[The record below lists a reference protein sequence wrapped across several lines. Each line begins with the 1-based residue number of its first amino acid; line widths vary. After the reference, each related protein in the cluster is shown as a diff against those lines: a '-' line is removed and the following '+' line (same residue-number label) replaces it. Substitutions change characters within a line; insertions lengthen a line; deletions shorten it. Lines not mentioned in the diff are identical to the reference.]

1 MNKKTILFAS
11 LLLGG
16 LPLMGTLSADAA
28 VRDTIS
34 INQGWQFHRGDVKN
48 IDELKTTQG
57 DDDVVNLPHDF
68 LIGQDWVAPDASERP
83 DNSDAGSNVRS
94 RLSPRGFKEMGI
106 GWYRY
111 QLTPKDEWKGKRI
124 VLDFQGIMLVGDV
137 YLNGKRIGGTDY
149 GYLGFDIDL
158 SKLLKWG
165 EANEITVKADTRNP
179 NNSRWFTGAGLYR
192 DVNLIITD
200 KNLFFPRHPLFIRTQ
215 DNKEVKIKAEIINQ
229 QKLAKGQGKAVI
241 PVEVRILDAD
251 GKVVAQQKNN
261 IDFNAKWRD
270 REYELPAISLE
281 NAQLWLPDTPYL
293 YTAEVTLYDN
303 EGNIAD
309 QIKEPFGV
317 RTIEMNP
324 EKGLLV
330 NGKKVL
336 LKGYANH
343 HTLGALGA
351 AAYPRAIEK
360 RLKLMKEFG
369 MNHIRTS
376 HNPYSED
383 FLKLCD
389 KYGIL
394 VVDELYDKWLTQY
407 AGGRV
412 EWESLWQKDIPE
424 WVKRDRNHPSVILWS
439 LGNELQQYSNL
450 PFNDWGVT
458 AYKLQKELLHRYD
471 DTRLTTVAM
480 HPRYRNLETDS
491 IPADLAVA
499 TEVNSYNYRYMY
511 FPGDMKRYP
520 EKTFYQ
526 SEASVAAMG
535 PNFYEM
541 DRDKVLGLAY
551 WGTIDY
557 LGESMGWPVK
567 GWNQGV
573 FDLSLQPKPDAYF
586 VKSMFSEEPVVHIG
600 IIEKSGGNIQ
610 WNGINVSAGKL
621 SENWNREV
629 GEKVS
634 LYTYTN
640 ADEVELFL
648 NGKSLG
654 VRKNSEAPK
663 LRARIKWDDI
673 AYAPGVLL
681 AVARKNGKVVARHQI
696 ETTGEAVALKLVPD
710 IETWHA
716 DGKDLMHVRI
726 YAVDKKGRRVLNV
739 KDAKAFDKLTFTVK
753 GDANIVAVDNGNIA
767 SDELHIGKTQ
777 LEKSIQR
784 HLFQGSALVI
794 LRAGDK
800 PGKIELSVAGEKM
813 KAKKLVLN
821 TK

>member
-1 MNKKTILFAS
+1 MNRKTILFAS

-16 LPLMGTLSADAA
+16 LPLMGTLSAEAA

-48 IDELKTTQG
+48 ISELKTTQSG
-57 DDDVVNLPHDF
+57 DEVVNLPHDF

-94 RLSPRGFKEMGI
+94 RLSSRGFKEMGI

-111 QLTPKDEWKGKRI
+111 ELTPKDEWKGKRI

-165 EANEITVKADTRNP
+165 QPNEIAVKADTQNP
-179 NNSRWFTGAGLYR
+179 SNSRWFTGAGLYR
-192 DVNLIITD
+192 DVNLIVTNKD
-200 KNLFFPRHPLFIRTQ
+200 LFFPRHPLFIRTQ
-215 DNKEVKIKAEIINQ
+215 GNKEVKIKAEIINQ
-229 QKLAKGQGKAVI
+229 QKVAKGQSTAKM
-241 PVEVRILDAD
+241 PVGVRILDAD
-251 GKVVAQQKNN
+251 DKVVAEQKND
-261 IDFNAKWRD
+261 IHFNVKWRD
-270 REYELPAISLE
+270 REYELPSISLE
-281 NAQLWLPDTPYL
+281 NAKLWSPDSPYL
-293 YTAEVTLYDN
+293 YTAEVTLYDS

-317 RTIEMNP
+317 RTIEIVP
-324 EKGLLV
+324 QKGLLV

-412 EWESLWQKDIPE
+412 EWESLWQKDVPE
-424 WVKRDRNHPSVILWS
+424 WVKRDRNHPSVVMWS

-491 IPADLAVA
+491 IPADLAIE

-511 FPGDMKRYP
+511 FPGDSKRYP

-541 DRDKVLGLAY
+541 DLDKVIGLAY
-551 WGTIDY
+551 WGAIDY
-557 LGESMGWPVK
+557 LGESMGWPIK

-586 VKSMFSEEPVVHIG
+586 VKSMFTDEPTVHIG
-600 IIEKSGGNIQ
+600 VIEKSGGNIQ

-621 SENWNREV
+621 SENWNREA

-634 LYTYTN
+634 LHTYTN
-640 ADEVELFL
+640 GDEVELFL

-654 VRKNSEAPK
+654 VKKNSNDPK
-663 LRARIKWDDI
+663 LRARIKWDNI
-673 AYAPGVLL
+673 AYAPGTLV
-681 AVARKNGKVVARHQI
+681 AVAKKNGKVVARHQI

-710 IETWHA
+710 VETWHA

-726 YAVDKKGRRVLNV
+726 YAVDKKGRKVLNM

-767 SDELHIGKTQ
+767 SDELHIGKIQ

-784 HLFQGSALVI
+784 NLFQGSALVI
-794 LRAGDK
+794 LRAGNK

-813 KAKKLVLN
+813 KARKLVLN

>member
-1 MNKKTILFAS
+1 MNRKTILFAS

-48 IDELKTTQG
+48 IAELKSTQSV
-57 DDDVVNLPHDF
+57 DDVVNLPHDF

-94 RLSPRGFKEMGI
+94 RLSSRGFKEMGI

-111 QLTPKDEWKGKRI
+111 ELTPKDEWKGKRI

-137 YLNGKRIGGTDY
+137 YLNGQRIGGTDY

-165 EANEITVKADTRNP
+165 QTNEIAVKADTQNP
-179 NNSRWFTGAGLYR
+179 SNSRWFTGAGLYR
-192 DVNLIITD
+192 DVNLIVTNKD
-200 KNLFFPRHPLFIRTQ
+200 LFFPRHPLFIRTQ
-215 DNKEVKIKAEIINQ
+215 GNREVKIKAEIINQ
-229 QKLAKGQGKAVI
+229 QKVAKGQTAAKM
-241 PVEVRILDAD
+241 PVGVRILDAD
-251 GKVVAQQKNN
+251 GKVVAEQKND
-261 IDFNAKWRD
+261 IHFNAKWRD
-270 REYELPAISLE
+270 REYELPSISLE
-281 NAQLWLPDTPYL
+281 NAKLWSPDSPYL
-293 YTAEVTLYDN
+293 YTAEVTLYDS

-317 RTIEMNP
+317 RTSEIVP
-324 EKGLLV
+324 QKGLLV

-412 EWESLWQKDIPE
+412 EWESLWQKDVPE
-424 WVKRDRNHPSVILWS
+424 WVKRDRNHPSVVMWS

-491 IPADLAVA
+491 IPADLAIE

-511 FPGDMKRYP
+511 FPGDSKRYP

-541 DRDKVLGLAY
+541 DRDKVIGLAY
-551 WGTIDY
+551 WGAIDY

-586 VKSMFSEEPVVHIG
+586 VKSMFTDEPTVHIG
-600 IIEKSGGNIQ
+600 VIEKSGGNIQ

-621 SENWNREV
+621 SENWNREA

-640 ADEVELFL
+640 GDEVELFL

-654 VRKNSEAPK
+654 VKKNSNDPK
-663 LRARIKWDDI
+663 LRARIKWDNI
-673 AYAPGVLL
+673 AYAPGTLV
-681 AVARKNGKVVARHQI
+681 AVAKKNGKVVARHQI

-710 IETWHA
+710 VETWHA

-726 YAVDKKGRRVLNV
+726 YAVDKKGRRVLNM

-777 LEKSIQR
+777 LEKTIQR
-784 HLFQGSALVI
+784 NLFQGSALVI
-794 LRAGDK
+794 LRAGNK

-813 KAKKLVLN
+813 KARKLVLN